1 MKRFLTLALAFSIAT
16 LAGAVPAKRTT
27 KTLTLADG
35 STIEATLTGDESNHY
50 WLSADNI
57 KYEEDADGFFKE
69 ISSDA
74 SATRAQRAKAMTTE
88 NTQRR
93 SQRLAAN
100 SLTGNKRG
108 IVILVNFSDKSMANS
123 QSDFDNAFNQE
134 GYSENGS
141 AGSVRDYFLS
151 QSYNKLTIDFDV
163 VGPVTVSRSMQY
175 YGQNDSD
182 GNDKYPATMVIEALK
197 LVDSEVDFSKYDWDG
212 DGYVDQVYVIYAG
225 YGEAQGASENT
236 IWPHEWS
243 LYAANYYGDGEGSQT
258 LDGVIIDTYA
268 CSNELIGTSGS
279 QMDGIGTACHEFSH
293 CLGLPDMYDTNSV
306 NYGMGSWD
314 LLDYGCYNGNG
325 YVPAGYT
332 SYERMFAGWLTPTEI
347 SEYSEISGMQALT
360 DSPEAYIIYNQNV
373 KTEYYLLENRQKSG
387 FDASLPA
394 SGLLVLHVD
403 YDEEAWTSNTLN
415 NTVNHERMT
424 IIPADGLKSMTT
436 ETKDPW
442 PQTNATELT
451 NSSTPGAT
459 LYNYNSDG
467 TKYMNMPIRSIAMS
481 NGLIS
486 FTVGDKVIDA
496 PVADD
501 ATDITRSSFTANWQA
516 VEDATGYRVVL
527 SATSEAKENTTVL
540 SEDFS
545 NLTASTDGSSDLAE
559 DLDDYTQQSGWTGL
573 KVFKGAKGVKLG
585 TSKVKGYLTTPVV
598 DANGTTTI
606 EITAQKFNSSSTT
619 LTVTDADDNTIGII
633 TLTSDAATTT
643 LTTEASGSLQIKI
656 TAASRAYLSGLSI
669 VSTAASKTTQTVET
683 EDLSYTFTGLDNSL
697 SYSYVVYA
705 LTGDVASIAS
715 NSISVTLPTAIQSIK
730 AENQET
736 APAIYDLSGRRIQ
749 KPRRG
754 VYIQGGKKYVN

>member
-1 MKRFLTLALAFSIAT
+1 
-16 LAGAVPAKRTT
+16 
-27 KTLTLADG
+27 
-35 STIEATLTGDESNHY
+35 
-50 WLSADNI
+50 
-57 KYEEDADGFFKE
+57 
-69 ISSDA
+69 
-74 SATRAQRAKAMTTE
+74 
-88 NTQRR
+88 
-93 SQRLAAN
+93 
-100 SLTGNKRG
+100 
-108 IVILVNFSDKSMANS
+108 
-123 QSDFDNAFNQE
+123 
-134 GYSENGS
+134 
-141 AGSVRDYFLS
+141 
-151 QSYNKLTIDFDV
+151 
-163 VGPVTVSRSMQY
+163 
-175 YGQNDSD
+175 
-182 GNDKYPATMVIEALK
+182 
-197 LVDSEVDFSKYDWDG
+197 
-212 DGYVDQVYVIYAG
+212 
-225 YGEAQGASENT
+225 
-236 IWPHEWS
+236 
-243 LYAANYYGDGEGSQT
+243 
-258 LDGVIIDTYA
+258 
-268 CSNELIGTSGS
+268 
-279 QMDGIGTACHEFSH
+279 
-293 CLGLPDMYDTNSV
+293 
-306 NYGMGSWD
+306 
-314 LLDYGCYNGNG
+314 
-325 YVPAGYT
+325 
-332 SYERMFAGWLTPTEI
+332 
-347 SEYSEISGMQALT
+347 
-360 DSPEAYIIYNQNV
+360 
-373 KTEYYLLENRQKSG
+373 
-387 FDASLPA
+387 
-394 SGLLVLHVD
+394 
-403 YDEEAWTSNTLN
+403 
-415 NTVNHERMT
+415 
-424 IIPADGLKSMTT
+424 MTT

-585 TSKVKGYLTTPVV
+585 TSKVKGYITTPVV
-598 DANGTTTI
+598 EANGTTTI

-619 LTVTDADDNTIGII
+619 LTVTDADDNLLGTI
-633 TLTSDAATTT
+633 TLTSDAETTT
-643 LTTEASGSLQIKI
+643 LTTEASGSLQIKV